1 MNLKQR
7 IDAFSKLGV
16 FFKQFSTYKLE
27 KLDNSEMNTL
37 FFESFN
43 INKPIFKDYYSDDDC
58 N

>member
-37 FFESFN
+37 FFDAFKMKIERAVEFN
-43 INKPIFKDYYSDDDC
+43 G
-58 N
+58 